1 MGAILLAAIAKAVNQ
16 ISMTAKAKRRK
27 EMWHTTLPDMLV
39 TTARATSLQGV
50 LKKLRK

>member
-1 MGAILLAAIAKAVNQ
+1 MGVILLAAIAKAVNQ

-27 EMWHTTLPDMLV
+27 EMWHTTLPDTLV

-50 LKKLRK
+50 LKRLRK